1 MNSYTSLTGKYLKGQ
16 KKRSL
21 LTIFGI
27 ILSVTLLTSI
37 GTIGLSYWDKSIRQT
52 MRDFGDYHVS
62 IHGISGEAV
71 PKIENNATVKSSGL
85 ISREG
90 YAVIQET
97 TEKEKQED
105 SFAAPYRYL
114 NVKGFDANALNMLQV
129 QLDSGRLPTN
139 PNEIM
144 LSSSS
149 LSYFSEKPKL
159 GDKLKLQ
166 LGIRKV
172 ASTGEDKKING
183 IGDFGWDLD
192 EAFQA
197 QSQKE
202 YTVVGFMKPP
212 TGNWSSSY
220 IFPAIT
226 FNDNQTF
233 DNNKKYFIYIKMKSL
248 NHIQKKTEVMM
259 STLQL
264 RDARDA
270 EQGSAMQLGRDH
282 SVNNVRIE
290 YNNELLKWYGKSTY
304 EGVNHSLILAY
315 AAVIVIILICTIAVI
330 YNTFHISVLERISQ
344 FGMLRCIGATPA
356 QIRKIVIQ
364 EAALLSLIGIPIG
377 LLMGSLFMKFLFYNI
392 SLLTLGYLNDM
403 RMVIS
408 LPILVS
414 AGLLGLL
421 SVFLSAIG
429 PARQAAR
436 VSPLEALKSTGS
448 TKVEPITKVNK
459 SLIAKKLFGIIGQFA
474 ARNLQR
480 NKKRFRITAFSMII
494 SIILFIVFSGLAQ
507 FMQQATQV
515 TGTQYSYSI
524 SYDGPSKRMDDAV
537 YQHISRLDAVR
548 KAYKFY
554 SDQVMAIIPKD
565 KINPSYYDLRKD
577 RYVVPEGEGYR
588 TSNNS
593 LVSYGDN
600 GLDDLQSKLSAGKI
614 DKDLMDRE
622 NGVIVQQKIKMLTE
636 KGKQLIIDQTHFKIG
651 DRIQI
656 RTFDRSRKGYQTV
669 TVVGIA
675 DHDLL
680 SQEYSD
686 SEVLS
691 FITTPKVY
699 AKIMGTDAYSRIF
712 ILAHSDIPNQPIRD
726 YLQTLKEK
734 DAGFNYLDR
743 VAEVAKA
750 KNDSKTFG
758 ILLYGFIGVI
768 VLIAFLN
775 IVNTVST
782 NLILRTQEF
791 AVLKAIGMTRDE
803 VRKMIILEAVFY
815 GVFAGVIGIMIGTGL
830 DYGIHVLFAGAF
842 ETAWVIPWLHI
853 GIAFVGALF
862 STLLATIGPMY
873 RLDKVN
879 IIDALRKEN

>member
-71 PKIENNATVKSSGL
+71 PKIENNAAVKSAGV

-114 NVKGFDANALNMLQV
+114 NVKGYDANAISMLQV
-129 QLDSGRLPTN
+129 QLDSGRRPTN
-139 PNEIM
+139 PNEIV

-159 GDKLKLQ
+159 GDTMKLH

-202 YTVVGFMKPP
+202 YTIVGFMKPP

-226 FNDNQTF
+226 FNDNKTF
-233 DNNKKYFIYIKMKSL
+233 NNNKKYFIYMKMKSL

-264 RDARDA
+264 QDA

-282 SVNNVRIE
+282 SVNNVRVE
-290 YNNELLKWYGKSTY
+290 YNNELLTWYGKSTY

-315 AAVIVIILICTIAVI
+315 GAVIVIILICTIAVI
-330 YNTFHISVLERISQ
+330 YNTFHISVMERISQ

-377 LLMGSLFMKFLFYNI
+377 LLMGTLFMKLLFYNI

-403 RMVIS
+403 RMIIS
-408 LPILVS
+408 VPILVS

-436 VSPLEALKSTGS
+436 VSPLEGLKSTGS
-448 TKVEPITKVNK
+448 TKVEHITKVNK

-480 NKKRFRITAFSMII
+480 NKKRFRITAFSMMI

-507 FMQQATQV
+507 FMEQATQV
-515 TGTQYSYSI
+515 TGAQYSYSL
-524 SYDGPSKRMDDAV
+524 SYDGPSKRIDDGV

-565 KINPSYYDLRKD
+565 KINPQYYELRKD
-577 RYVVPEGEGYR
+577 LYVLPEGEGYR

-600 GLDDLQSKLSAGKI
+600 GLDDLQSKLTAGKI
-614 DKDLMDRE
+614 DKELMDRE
-622 NGVIVQQKIKMLTE
+622 NGVIVQQKIRMLTE
-636 KGKQLIIDQTHFKIG
+636 KGKQLITDQTRFKIG

-691 FITTPKVY
+691 LITTPKVY
-699 AKIMGTDAYSRIF
+699 SKIMGTDAYSRIF
-712 ILAHSDIPNQPIRD
+712 ILANPEPSNQPIRD
-726 YLQTLKEK
+726 YLQSLKEK

-750 KNDSKTFG
+750 KNDAKTFS

-791 AVLKAIGMTRDE
+791 AVLKAIGMTRHE
-803 VRKMIILEAVFY
+803 VRKMIILEGIIY
-815 GVFAGVIGIMIGTGL
+815 GVLAGMIGIMIGTGL
-830 DYGIHVLFAGAF
+830 DYNYGIHVLYAGAF
-842 ETAWVIPWLHI
+842 ETAWVIPWLQI

-862 STLLATIGPMY
+862 TTLLATIGPMY